1 MKATPKL
8 TLLVV
13 GIAGLLAILA
23 ALFLRSRG
31 WNSNAIASRG
41 GEAFQH
47 FPVIETPAYLQRD
60 KAWEADRIG
69 GTGETLGRVGC
80 TVCCLAM
87 GLAHFGIQ
95 KTPGELNEWLKTHE
109 GYSPRGWLRW
119 ESVSK
124 LTAGKIHVD
133 FRAPLK
139 HETIDAALKA
149 RQPVL
154 AKVFINRVITHWV
167 LVVGKE
173 GAEYVVQD
181 PLGGGGKPE
190 LLSRYS
196 SGVHAIR
203 ILKTSD
209 WRSP

>member
-1 MKATPKL
+1 MKAPPKL
-8 TLLVV
+8 CLLVV
-13 GIAGLLAILA
+13 GIAGLLGILA
-23 ALFLRSRG
+23 LLFLRSRG

-41 GEAFQH
+41 GEAFAH
-47 FPVIETPAYLQRD
+47 FPGIETPDYLQHDR
-60 KAWEADRIG
+60 AWEADRIG

-119 ESVSK
+119 ETVSK
-124 LTAGKIHVD
+124 LSDGKVYVD
-133 FRAPLK
+133 FRAPLN
-139 HETIDAALKA
+139 HGTIDFALKA

-167 LVVGKE
+167 LIIGKE
-173 GAEYVVQD
+173 GTEYVVKD
-181 PLGGGGKPE
+181 PLGGAKKPE

-203 ILKTSD
+203 ILKS
-209 WRSP
+209 SE

>member
-1 MKATPKL
+1 MKALPKL
-8 TLLVV
+8 RLLVV
-13 GIAGLLAILA
+13 GIAGLLAMLA
-23 ALFLRSRG
+23 VLFLRSRG
-31 WNSNAIASRG
+31 WNSNAIACQG
-41 GEAFQH
+41 GEAFEG
-47 FPVIETPAYLQRD
+47 FSDIETPFYLQRD
-60 KAWEADRIG
+60 RAWEADRIG
-69 GTGETLGRVGC
+69 GTGETLGGVGC

-95 KTPGELNEWLKTHE
+95 KTPGELNVWLKTHA

-119 ESVSK
+119 ESVST
-124 LTAGKIHVD
+124 LTAGKVYVD

-139 HETIDAALKA
+139 HETMDAALKA

-167 LVVGKE
+167 LVVGKK
-173 GAEYVVQD
+173 GTEYVVRD
-181 PLGGGGKPE
+181 PLGDGRKPD
-190 LLSRYS
+190 LLSRYA

-209 WRSP
+209 

>member
-1 MKATPKL
+1 MKAPRNL
-8 TLLVV
+8 RLLVL

-23 ALFLRSRG
+23 VFFLRSRG
-31 WNSNAIASRG
+31 WNSNAIACRG
-41 GEAFQH
+41 GEAFQQ
-47 FPVIETPAYLQRD
+47 FPFIETPVYFQRD
-60 KAWEADRIG
+60 RAWEADRIG

-119 ESVSK
+119 ETVSK
-124 LTAGKIHVD
+124 LTAQKVHVD

-149 RQPVL
+149 RRPVL

-173 GAEYVVQD
+173 GTEYVVKD
-181 PLGGGGKPE
+181 PLGDGRKPD

-203 ILKTSD
+203 ILKTSE
-209 WRSP
+209 

>member
-1 MKATPKL
+1 MKAPPKS

-23 ALFLRSRG
+23 LLFLRSRG
-31 WNSNAIASRG
+31 WNSHAIACRG

-47 FPVIETPAYLQRD
+47 VPVIETPAFLQRD

-87 GLAHFGIQ
+87 GLAPFGIR
-95 KTPGELNEWLKTHE
+95 KTPGELNEWLKKHE

-119 ESVSK
+119 ETVSK
-124 LTAGKIHVD
+124 LTAGKVYVD

-173 GAEYVVQD
+173 GTEYLVQD
-181 PLGGGGKPE
+181 PLGSGRKPD

-203 ILKTSD
+203 ILKTSE
-209 WRSP
+209 

>member
-1 MKATPKL
+1 MKAPRNL
-8 TLLVV
+8 RLLVL

-23 ALFLRSRG
+23 VFFLRSRG
-31 WNSNAIASRG
+31 WNSNAIACRG
-41 GEAFQH
+41 GEAFQQ
-47 FPVIETPAYLQRD
+47 FPFIETPVYFQRD

-87 GLAHFGIQ
+87 GLAPFGIR
-95 KTPGELNEWLKTHE
+95 KTPGELNEWLKKHE

-119 ESVSK
+119 ETVSK
-124 LTAGKIHVD
+124 LTAGKVYVD

-149 RQPVL
+149 RRPVL

-173 GAEYVVQD
+173 GTEYVVKD
-181 PLGGGGKPE
+181 PLGDGRKPD

-203 ILKTSD
+203 ILKTSE
-209 WRSP
+209 

>member
-1 MKATPKL
+1 MKAPPKL
-8 TLLVV
+8 RLLIL
-13 GIAGLLAILA
+13 GIAGLLAMLTV
-23 ALFLRSRG
+23 LFLRSRG
-31 WNSNAIASRG
+31 WNSSAIACRG

-60 KAWEADRIG
+60 KAWAEDRIG
-69 GTGETLGRVGC
+69 GTGESFGRVGC

-119 ESVSK
+119 ESVPK
-124 LTAGKIHVD
+124 LTGGKVHVD

-167 LVVGKE
+167 LIVGKE
-173 GAEYVVQD
+173 GVEYVVRD

-203 ILKTSD
+203 ILKMGD
-209 WRSP
+209 

>member
-1 MKATPKL
+1 MKAPPKS

-23 ALFLRSRG
+23 LLFLRSRG
-31 WNSNAIASRG
+31 WNSHAIACRG

-47 FPVIETPAYLQRD
+47 VPVIETPAFLQRD

-87 GLAHFGIQ
+87 GLAPFGIR
-95 KTPGELNEWLKTHE
+95 KTPGELNEWLKKHE

-119 ESVSK
+119 ETVSK
-124 LTAGKIHVD
+124 LTAGKVYVD

-149 RQPVL
+149 RRPVL

-173 GAEYVVQD
+173 GTEYVVKD
-181 PLGGGGKPE
+181 PLGDGRKPD

-203 ILKTSD
+203 ILKTSE
-209 WRSP
+209 

>member
-1 MKATPKL
+1 MKAPRNL
-8 TLLVV
+8 RLLVL

-23 ALFLRSRG
+23 VFFLRSRG
-31 WNSNAIASRG
+31 WNSNAIACRG
-41 GEAFQH
+41 GEAFQQ
-47 FPVIETPAYLQRD
+47 FPFIETPVYFQRD
-60 KAWEADRIG
+60 RAWEADRIG

-87 GLAHFGIQ
+87 GLAPFGIR
-95 KTPGELNEWLKTHE
+95 KTPGELNEWLKKHE

-119 ESVSK
+119 ETVSK
-124 LTAGKIHVD
+124 LTAGKVYVD

-149 RQPVL
+149 RRPVL

-173 GAEYVVQD
+173 GTEYVVKD
-181 PLGGGGKPE
+181 PLGDGRKPD

-203 ILKTSD
+203 ILKTSE
-209 WRSP
+209 

>member
-1 MKATPKL
+1 MKAPPQL
-8 TLLVV
+8 RRLVI

-23 ALFLRSRG
+23 VLLLRSRG
-31 WNSNAIASRG
+31 WNSNAIACRG

-47 FPVIETPAYLQRD
+47 FPVIETPVYLQRD
-60 KAWEADRIG
+60 RAWEADRIG
-69 GTGETLGRVGC
+69 STGETLGRVGC

-109 GYSPRGWLRW
+109 GYSRRGWLRW

-124 LTAGKIHVD
+124 LTAQKVHVD

-149 RQPVL
+149 GQPVL
-154 AKVFINRVITHWV
+154 AKVFVNRVITHWV

-173 GAEYVVQD
+173 GTEYLVQD
-181 PLGGGGKPE
+181 PLGSARKPD

-203 ILKTSD
+203 ILKTSE
-209 WRSP
+209 

>member
-1 MKATPKL
+1 MKTPSKF
-8 TLLVV
+8 TLVIV

-23 ALFLRSRG
+23 GLFLRSRG
-31 WNSNAIASRG
+31 WNSHAIACRG

-60 KAWEADRIG
+60 KAWATDRIG
-69 GTGETLGRVGC
+69 GTGESLGRVGC

-119 ESVSK
+119 ESVSE
-124 LTAGKIHVD
+124 LTGGKVNVD

-154 AKVFINRVITHWV
+154 AKVFINRVVTHWV
-167 LVVGKE
+167 LIVGKE
-173 GAEYVVQD
+173 DAEYVVRD
-181 PLGGGGKPE
+181 PLGGGKPE

-203 ILKTSD
+203 ILKRSD
-209 WRSP
+209 

>member
-1 MKATPKL
+1 MKAPPKS

-23 ALFLRSRG
+23 LLFLRSRG
-31 WNSNAIASRG
+31 WNSHAIACRG

-47 FPVIETPAYLQRD
+47 VPVIETPAFLQRD

-87 GLAHFGIQ
+87 GLAHFGIE
-95 KTPGELNEWLKTHE
+95 KTPGELNEWLKAHE

-124 LTAGKIHVD
+124 LTAGKIYVD

-149 RQPVL
+149 RRPVL

-173 GAEYVVQD
+173 GTEYVVKD
-181 PLGGGGKPE
+181 PLGDGRKPD

-203 ILKTSD
+203 ILKTSE
-209 WRSP
+209 

>member
-1 MKATPKL
+1 MRAPPKL
-8 TLLVV
+8 CLLVL

-23 ALFLRSRG
+23 VLFLRSRG
-31 WNSNAIASRG
+31 WNSNEIACRG
-41 GEAFQH
+41 GETFQH
-47 FPVIETPAYLQRD
+47 FPVIETPVYLQRD
-60 KAWEADRIG
+60 RAWEADRIG

-87 GLAHFGIQ
+87 GLDHFGIPQ
-95 KTPGELNEWLKTHE
+95 TPRELHEWLKTHE

-119 ESVSK
+119 ETVSK
-124 LTAGKIHVD
+124 LSAGRVYVD

-154 AKVFINRVITHWV
+154 AKIFINRVITHWV
-167 LVVGKE
+167 LIVSKE
-173 GAEYVVQD
+173 GTEYLVQD
-181 PLGGGGKPE
+181 PLGGGRKPE

-203 ILKTSD
+203 ILKTSE
-209 WRSP
+209 